1 MSNSFLSTSGQSF
14 RRPVDT
20 FVAPVSVT
28 PKSSMMDLAETL
40 ANINPVL
47 QNYIVKKGV
56 ERNEKK
62 IVEGQQFILEA
73 DNETIKKAL
82 KAINDKDGERAK
94 RDFLGNNKFFRIG
107 VERQLAI
114 NLGNAAEANTE
125 KFFNS
130 YVIPQELPD
139 GTTIN
144 TNLSSYDVNSAAFD
158 NALSEFNRTS
168 LMNTKGIRP
177 EILNKYFLPK
187 QNAALRKVFDNQISS
202 SADAKINQ
210 MNVGFADSLLSSWK
224 SIDYYDKNIKLNLID
239 NNGFIDGE
247 NYALNEMQE
256 NTDYM
261 ANLGLTSSVSPS
273 NMFKILKTSAY
284 KIFNDY
290 KEQGLNMNEAMKEIE
305 DFIDFA
311 GFIKVGPSS
320 VNKQGVKVQK
330 DLKSYITNEILNLKK
345 DLYKN
350 VNDANKQEK
359 DFAEQAELTDIDNRL
374 DELDFESVDLNVI
387 RKNAEIINGIQNNY
401 KGRLEFINK
410 EVSLRNFNVDG
421 WWQNFRNDWVNGE
434 YEGNKIGARQDLI
447 NFMSA
452 LGTSATK
459 EDQTKYKELDNLV
472 KTQSGKSVID
482 QYPEI
487 KALIKYGDRVVSSI
501 QNPLTGAME
510 MDNLEAQK
518 KYDLDQFFK
527 QQINDVITDMDIDER
542 QKRNIINDLK
552 SFYKGQL
559 VEISKQ
565 TYTFNNPENDIEG
578 MKNQIYERN
587 RQTGEFQLRNNNR
600 QDESTNTFSDVED
613 PFLNIN
619 KKVSENISDNII
631 ESGQRI
637 VSDVVNSLGATDGSL
652 LAMAPV
658 DEQEEETIKIVG
670 TEEPSGVKRFEAN
683 FPVFYKLA
691 KDAGHKFPEVTAA
704 QVMLETSGGATP
716 SATNNYLGLK
726 ATQDETDRGEST
738 LQNTTENE
746 NGEVV
751 SIQDN
756 FKNFNSLQDMMIQYK
771 REWND
776 DFMGR
781 KGTVNVDT
789 AEKAAKLLQANVFA
803 TDPDYAKKIMQII
816 RDAKR
821 NPPLF

>member
-20 FVAPVSVT
+20 FVAPVSVVQ
-28 PKSSMMDLAETL
+28 KSSMMDLAETL
-40 ANINPVL
+40 ADINPVL
-47 QNYIVKKGV
+47 QNFIVQKAKQTN
-56 ERNEKK
+56 ERK
-62 IVEGQQFILEA
+62 IAEGQTYILEA
-73 DNETIKKAL
+73 DDETLKKAL

-94 RDFLGNNKFFRIG
+94 KDFLGNNKFFRIG

-114 NLGNAAEANTE
+114 NLGNAAEGNTE
-125 KFFNS
+125 KFFKS
-130 YVIPQELPD
+130 FVIPQELPD

-144 TNLSSYDVNSAAFD
+144 TSLASYDVNSAAFD

-168 LMNTKGIRP
+168 LLNTKGIRP
-177 EILNKYFLPK
+177 EILNRYFLPK

-210 MNVGFADSLLSSWK
+210 MNIGFADSLLSSWK
-224 SIDYYDKNIKLNLID
+224 SIDYYDKNIGLNIID

-261 ANLGLTSSVSPS
+261 ARLGLTSSVSPS
-273 NMFKILKTSAY
+273 NMFNILKTSSY

-290 KEQGLNMNEAMKEIE
+290 KQQNLNMNEAMNEIE
-305 DFIDFA
+305 DFIDFV
-311 GFIKVGPSS
+311 GFVKVGPSS
-320 VNKQGVKVQK
+320 INKKGTKVQK

-345 DLYKN
+345 DLYKD

-359 DFAEQAELTDIDNRL
+359 DFAEQAELADIDNRL
-374 DELDFESVDLNVI
+374 DELNFESVDLNVI
-387 RKNAEIINGIQNNY
+387 RKNAEIINGIQNDY

-434 YEGNKIGARQDLI
+434 YENNKIGARQDLI

-459 EDQTKYKELDNLV
+459 EDQTKYKELDDLV
-472 KTQSGKSVID
+472 KNQSGKSVID

-487 KALIKYGDRVVSSI
+487 KALIKYGDKVVSSF
-501 QNPLTGAME
+501 QNPLTGTME
-510 MDNLEAQK
+510 MTNVQAQR
-518 KYDLDQFFK
+518 KYDLDGFFK
-527 QQINDVITDMDIDER
+527 QQINDVITDIAIDEK
-542 QKRNIINDLK
+542 QKRQIVNDLK

-559 VEISKQ
+559 VEIVKE

-578 MKNQIYERN
+578 MREDMYERN
-587 RQTGEFQLRNNNR
+587 RNTGEFELKKNNSVN
-600 QDESTNTFSDVED
+600 E
-613 PFLNIN
+613 NIN
-619 KKVSENISDNII
+619 NIPQTNDSFLDFNKKLSDNIV
-631 ESGQRI
+631 ENGQRI

-652 LAMAPV
+652 LAMAPI
-658 DEQEEETIKIVG
+658 DEEQKEEIKIVG

-691 KDAGHKFPEVTAA
+691 KDAGHKFPEITAA

-726 ATQDETDRGEST
+726 ATQDETNRGEST

-751 SIQDN
+751 SIKDN
-756 FKNFNSLQDMMIQYK
+756 FKNFNTLEDMMSQYK
-771 REWND
+771 KEWND

-789 AEKAAKLLQANVFA
+789 AEKAAKLLQANVYA

>member
-1 MSNSFLSTSGQSF
+1 MSNSFLSTSGESF
-14 RRPVDT
+14 RNPVSTFVPPVD
-20 FVAPVSVT
+20 VVQ
-28 PKSSMMDLAETL
+28 KSSMMDLAETL

-47 QNYIVKKGV
+47 QNFIVQKAKQTN
-56 ERNEKK
+56 ERK
-62 IVEGQQFILEA
+62 IAEGQTYILEA
-73 DNETIKKAL
+73 DDETLKKAL

-94 RDFLGNNKFFRIG
+94 KDFLGNNKFFRIG

-114 NLGNAAEANTE
+114 NLGNAAEGNTE
-125 KFFNS
+125 KFFKS
-130 YVIPQELPD
+130 FVIPQELPD

-144 TNLSSYDVNSAAFD
+144 TSLASYDVNSAAFD

-168 LMNTKGIRP
+168 LLNTKGIRP
-177 EILNKYFLPK
+177 EILNRYFLPK

-210 MNVGFADSLLSSWK
+210 MNISFADSLLSSWK
-224 SIDYYDKNIKLNLID
+224 SIDYYDKNIELNLID

-261 ANLGLTSSVSPS
+261 ARLGLTSSVSPS
-273 NMFKILKTSAY
+273 NMFNILKTSSY

-290 KEQGLNMNEAMKEIE
+290 KQQGLNMNEAMNEIE
-305 DFIDFA
+305 DFIDFV
-311 GFIKVGPSS
+311 GFVKVGPSS
-320 VNKQGVKVQK
+320 INKKGTKVQK

-345 DLYKN
+345 DLYKD

-359 DFAEQAELTDIDNRL
+359 DFAEQAELADIDNRL
-374 DELDFESVDLNVI
+374 DNLNFESVDLNVI
-387 RKNAEIINGIQNNY
+387 RKNAEIINGIQNDY
-401 KGRLEFINK
+401 KGRIEFINK

-434 YEGNKIGARQDLI
+434 YENNKIGARQDLI

-459 EDQTKYKELDNLV
+459 EDQTKYKELDDLV
-472 KTQSGKSVID
+472 KNQSGKSVID

-487 KALIKYGDRVVSSI
+487 KALIKYGDKVVSSF
-501 QNPLTGAME
+501 QNPLTGTME
-510 MDNLEAQK
+510 MTNVQAQR
-518 KYDLDQFFK
+518 KYDLDGFFK
-527 QQINDVITDMDIDER
+527 QQINDVITDMDIDEK
-542 QKRNIINDLK
+542 QKRQIVNDLK

-559 VEISKQ
+559 VEIVKE

-578 MKNQIYERN
+578 MRENMYERN
-587 RQTGEFQLRNNNR
+587 RNTGEFELKKNNSVNENIKNIP
-600 QDESTNTFSDVED
+600 QTNDS
-613 PFLNIN
+613 FLDFN
-619 KKVSENISDNII
+619 KKLSDNIV
-631 ESGQRI
+631 ENGQRI

-652 LAMAPV
+652 LAMAPI
-658 DEQEEETIKIVG
+658 DEEQKEEIKIVG

-691 KDAGHKFPEVTAA
+691 KDAGHKFPEITAA
-704 QVMLETSGGATP
+704 QVMLETSGGARP

-726 ATQDETDRGEST
+726 ATQDETNRGEST

-751 SIQDN
+751 SIKDN
-756 FKNFNSLQDMMIQYK
+756 FKNFNTLEDMMSQYK
-771 REWND
+771 KEWND

-789 AEKAAKLLQANVFA
+789 AEKAAKLLQANVYA